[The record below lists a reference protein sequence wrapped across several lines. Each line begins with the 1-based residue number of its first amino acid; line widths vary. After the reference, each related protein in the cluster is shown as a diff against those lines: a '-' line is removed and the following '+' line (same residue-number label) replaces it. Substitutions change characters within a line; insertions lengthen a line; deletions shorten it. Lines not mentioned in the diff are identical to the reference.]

1 MAGGRLAPQAD
12 RPGQDGLSG
21 RLVAR
26 ADLTATQRMA
36 LFDLLSKHFAGVQS
50 DTFRRDLDEKNW
62 VLLLE
67 DAGGAI
73 VGFTTL
79 LVYPSRATNEPALI
93 VTSGDTIV
101 DPGSW
106 GSLALHKVWIESVYA
121 LHARHPGHALYWL
134 LLTSG
139 FRTYRFLS
147 TFCKRF
153 YPRFDAET
161 PPAEAALMRALAHER
176 WGKDFDPSTGLV
188 RFAHPQCLREHLS
201 PIRPGRRLDPHVAFF
216 LARNPGHAQGDEL
229 VSFASMLPDNL
240 TPAGLRMA
248 GMAGLAG

>member
-1 MAGGRLAPQAD
+1 
-12 RPGQDGLSG
+12 
-21 RLVAR
+21 
-26 ADLTATQRMA
+26 
-36 LFDLLSKHFAGVQS
+36 LFDLLSTHFSGVRPE
-50 DTFRRDLDEKNW
+50 TFRRDLEEKNW
-62 VLLLE
+62 VILLE
-67 DAGGAI
+67 DARGAI

-79 LVYPSRATNEPALI
+79 LVYPSRAIGEPALV

-106 GSLALHKVWIESVYA
+106 GSLALHKAWIGSVYA

-153 YPRFDAET
+153 HPRFDAET
-161 PPAEAALMRALAHER
+161 PPAEAERMRALARER
-176 WGKDFDPSTGLV
+176 WGEDFDPDTGLV
-188 RFAHPQCLREHLS
+188 RFAHPQCLRDHLS
-201 PIRPGRRLDPHVAFF
+201 PIQPGRRLDPHVAFF
-216 LARNPGHAQGDEL
+216 LERNPGHAQGDEL
-229 VSFASMLPDNL
+229 VSFASLLPDNL

-248 GMAGLAG
+248 GMAGMADGAG